1 MADRLDYYFRQKVT
15 EAELD
20 LAFELLEK
28 ADRNLAADIG
38 VYGIISGAEPTPH
51 TPVPNLTIDL
61 TAPGRAYD
69 NLGQRIFFGT
79 GQTVDCAVDFA
90 GIPTEVPSAG
100 QERWLGVF
108 LKFERLLSDPRT
120 DGNSQ
125 QVFFRRDESFEIV
138 VRQAPPGPIGS
149 AAKVPLQPD
158 ELLICDVLRGN
169 GQTQILAPDIDTSRR
184 QAFIF
189 AQGDAVQVVSGGWS
203 TLQPAVDTV
212 QSTLDEIDAELT
224 DHFTGT
230 ARRHPASDIDI
241 PAHGFVA
248 ATDVEGAI
256 HELVDDLSSTASGTP
271 GAQKVG
277 ADAAPGT
284 PHALAAGNVDGQL
297 SQLLAWLN
305 THVGAAA
312 GAHTASAI
320 AAVAHS
326 YIAGTSVQAQLQ
338 EIVTD
343 LGSQAPGSA
352 GASRVGADAV
362 AGSPHALTAGTIDSQ
377 LADLLGNINDHLND
391 PSGAHQASA
400 ISVTDAGGNLSASDV
415 EAALAEIVDA
425 FEDDHFRGNEASA
438 GLHRAIRQPNLGGT
452 KSLLWDSAGIGGAPG
467 HLRVYGDTS
476 SIWFTLNASW
486 DGTQWV
492 RDSTSYFCGAFR
504 FSRNDIQFLHENSF
518 DPTFTSWTRTWTL
531 PMSSTTNSA
540 FETNGTIQEIGRIGM
555 EGTNTY
561 NATRSMALGGSVTFR
576 SRFPATPSSVTFSL
590 LNASSGYS
598 GTPSPY
604 FIDRDGFGYYD
615 YQTVS
620 GNTTIW
626 WFGKYTAVA

>member
-38 VYGIISGAEPTPH
+38 VYGILSGAEPTPH
-51 TPVPNLTIDL
+51 APVPDLTVDL

-90 GIPTEVPSAG
+90 GIPTEVPAVG
-100 QERWLGVF
+100 QERWLGIF
-108 LKFERLLSDPRT
+108 LKFDRLLSDPRT

-125 QVFFRRDESFEIV
+125 QVFFRRDESFQIV

-149 AAKVPLQPD
+149 AAKVALQPD
-158 ELLICDVLRGN
+158 ELLICDVLRSN

-189 AQGDAVQVVSGGWS
+189 AQGDAVQIVSDSWS

-212 QSTLDEIDAELT
+212 QSTLDEVDAELT
-224 DHFTGT
+224 DHFTGA
-230 ARRHPASDIDI
+230 ARRHPASDIEV

-248 ATDVEGAI
+248 ATNVEGAL
-256 HELVDDLSSTASGTP
+256 HELVDDLSSIASGTP

-297 SQLLAWLN
+297 SQLLAWIN
-305 THVGAAA
+305 AHVGAAA
-312 GAHTASAI
+312 GAHNASAI
-320 AAVAHS
+320 AAVAHR

-343 LGSQAPGSA
+343 LGSQAAGTA
-352 GASRVGADAV
+352 GAIRIGADAV
-362 AGSPHALTAGTIDSQ
+362 AGSPNALAAGTADSQ
-377 LADLLGNINDHLND
+377 LAALLGFINAHITQT
-391 PSGAHQASA
+391 PGAHAASA
-400 ISVTDAGGNLSASDV
+400 ISVADSGGNLTASNV
-415 EAALAEIVDA
+415 EAALAEILDA
-425 FEDDHFRGNEASA
+425 FEDDHFRGNEANA
-438 GLHRAIRQPNLGGT
+438 GQHRTIHQPNLGGT

-486 DGTQWV
+486 DGSQWV
-492 RDSTSYFCGAFR
+492 RDSTSYFCGALR
-504 FSRNDIQFLHENSF
+504 LNRSEIEVLHEDSF
-518 DPTFTSWTRTWTL
+518 AATVTAWTSTWTL
-531 PMSSTTNSA
+531 PMSSTVNSG
-540 FETNGTIQEIGRIGM
+540 FVLSGTAREVGRLGM
-555 EGTNTY
+555 EWSNAD
-561 NATRSMALGGSVTFR
+561 NATRTLAGGGSVTFR
-576 SRFPATPSSVTFSL
+576 SRFPATPSSITFSE
-590 LNASSGYS
+590 LNASSGFS
-598 GTPSPY
+598 GSPSSY
-604 FIDRDGFGYYD
+604 FPDRDGFGFFS
-615 YQTVS
+615 YQSLSAFDTA
-620 GNTTIW
+620 W
-626 WFGKYTAVA
+626 WFGTYTAIA